1 MTERKWAEVLRE
13 AEARVTA
20 AHKYP
25 KGSQSRHDLLA
36 EAVQIVSEWKTAQE
50 EKTSA

>member
-1 MTERKWAEVLRE
+1 MSTEREWSEVLKE

-25 KGSQSRHDLLA
+25 KGSQSRSDLLA
-36 EAVQIVSEWKTAQE
+36 EAVEIVTEWKRSRE
-50 EKTSA
+50 GS